1 MISKFLKASSFYHT
15 CRYICQKKG
24 SEVLFVEGVRGHDFK
39 LMAEDFQRQQ
49 QTRPGKEKAGA
60 HIILSFHPDD
70 KPSDELMQE
79 IAAEYLARTEILN
92 TQVAIVKH
100 TDTKH
105 PHLHLVVNM
114 VDNDGNAIPDSWIG
128 LRGKKVS
135 QELTQEYGL
144 IPAIQK
150 NLNQTNLQALNEA
163 EATKYEIYQVI
174 KEILP
179 RCKTMELLE
188 FHLLLRGIET
198 KYKYKG
204 QTKEKQGISFKKGRL
219 SFKGS
224 EISREFSLGNLQRK
238 FALRPDQA
246 QKPKSGL
253 SEKAPDAFEA
263 SQRRGLPPST
273 PTLDKKPSYDRPTIA
288 PAILQII
295 AEGLKPVHSGGGGP
309 YYSYLSEEERKKKRK
324 KKRRGL

>member
-24 SEVLFVEGVRGHDFK
+24 SEVLVAEGVRGHDFK

-60 HIILSFHPDD
+60 HIILSFHQDD
-70 KPSDELMQE
+70 HPSDELMQE
-79 IAAEYLARTEILN
+79 MAGEYLAQMDLVN

-100 TDTKH
+100 TDTGH
-105 PHLHLVVNM
+105 IHLHIVVNM
-114 VDNDGNAIPDSWIG
+114 VDNDGNAISDSWIG
-128 LRGKKVS
+128 LRGKKVA
-135 QELTQEYGL
+135 QKLTQEYGL

-150 NLNQTNLQALNEA
+150 NLNQTNLQALNDG
-163 EATKYEIYQVI
+163 EATKYEIYQAI

-188 FHLLLRGIET
+188 FQLLLRGIET

-224 EISREFSLGNLQRK
+224 EISREFSLGNLQKK
-238 FALRPDQA
+238 FALRPDQLRNT
-246 QKPKSGL
+246 KSEQ
-253 SEKAPDAFEA
+253 SQKAPDAFEA
-263 SQRRGLPPST
+263 SQLRGLLPPA
-273 PTLDKKPSYDRPTIA
+273 PKLDKKPSNDRPTIT

-295 AEGLKPVHSGGGGP
+295 AEGLKPVHSEGGGP
-309 YYSYLSEEERKKKRK
+309 SHSYLSEEERRKKRK

>member
-1 MISKFLKASSFYHT
+1 MISKFLKANSFYHT

-24 SEVLFVEGVRGHDFK
+24 SEVLVAEGVRDHHYK
-39 LMAEDFQRQQ
+39 VMAEDFLRQQ

-70 KPSDELMQE
+70 NPSDELMQE
-79 IAAEYLARTEILN
+79 IAGEYLARMELQN
-92 TQVAIVKH
+92 TQVVIVKH
-100 TDTKH
+100 TDTRH
-105 PHLHLVVNM
+105 PHLHIVVNM
-114 VDNDGNAIPDSWIG
+114 VDNDGNAIPDNWIG
-128 LRGKKVS
+128 LRGKKVA
-135 QELTQEYGL
+135 QQLTQEYDL
-144 IPAIQK
+144 VPAIQK

-163 EATKYEIYQVI
+163 EATKYEIYQAI
-174 KEILP
+174 KEMLP
-179 RCKTMELLE
+179 QCKSLELLE
-188 FHLLLRGIET
+188 FQLLLKGIET
-198 KYKYKG
+198 KFKYKS
-204 QTKEKQGISFKKGRL
+204 QTKEKQGISFRKGQF

-238 FALRPDQA
+238 LALRPDQVR
-246 QKPKSGL
+246 KVNFKN

-263 SQRRGLPPST
+263 SQTGGLQPSA
-273 PTLDKKPSYDRPTIA
+273 PKFNKKPDSDRHTIT

-309 YYSYLSEEERKKKRK
+309 SYSYSSEEERRRKRK